1 MLPTASG
8 SCELLT
14 DIILSSILVQSL
26 RDTLYKN
33 VGTADIILNNDL
45 SLFHVVMVCELDEH
59 LLHFF
64 RLRLELVEV
73 SS

>member
-1 MLPTASG
+1 MLPTA

-14 DIILSSILVQSL
+14 DIVLNPIVVQSI
-26 RDTLYKN
+26 RDTLYTEN
-33 VGTADIILNNDL
+33 VGTADVILNSGL
-45 SLFHVVMVCELDEH
+45 SLFHVVMVYELDEH
-59 LLHFF
+59 LLHSF